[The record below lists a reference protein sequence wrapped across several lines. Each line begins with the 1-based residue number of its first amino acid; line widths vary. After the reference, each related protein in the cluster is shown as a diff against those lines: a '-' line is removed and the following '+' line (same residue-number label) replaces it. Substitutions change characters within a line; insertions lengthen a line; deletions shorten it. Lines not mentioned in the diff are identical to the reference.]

1 MKIVVTDLTRFHN
14 GDIVCLAGINPESG
28 ECIRPMRDNN
38 GRLDYFSFDS
48 IKNSRVIPGSI
59 IEGDFRP
66 CKNPEPPHTED
77 HRAIGKVSVA
87 GSATGAEFERI
98 LSESAY
104 ESIAGGFQSNPDGR
118 LFRQA
123 QYPKKSIITLA
134 LRDPAHQFKLTVS
147 GNFGKTTFKAH
158 IIDGAGLR
166 VGWVPVTD
174 LGFFVH
180 LNEIIDDDPDLE
192 KLNNFLWTQKTLFLR
207 IGLGRPWGPSAEKFG
222 CWLQLNGVYS
232 FPNFRRDIRVY
243 E

>member
-1 MKIVVTDLTRFHN
+1 MKIVVTDLTRFN
-14 GDIVCLAGINPESG
+14 NSDIVCLAGIDPESG

-38 GRLDYFSFDS
+38 GRLEYFAFDA
-48 IKNSRVIPGSI
+48 IKKSKVIPGSI

-66 CKNPEPPHTED
+66 CENVELPHTED
-77 HRAIGKVSVA
+77 HRAIGKVSVV
-87 GSATGAEFERI
+87 GNATGPEFEQI

-104 ESIAGGFQSNPDGR
+104 ESIADGFKSHPDGR

-123 QYPKKSIITLA
+123 QYPENSIITLA
-134 LRDPAHQFKLTVS
+134 LPDPAHQFKLTVS
-147 GNFGKTTFKAH
+147 RDFGKTTFKAH

-166 VGWVPVTD
+166 VEWVPVTD

-180 LNEIIDDDPDLE
+180 LNDIIANDPDLK

-207 IGLGRPWGPSAEKFG
+207 IGLGRPWGMSPEKFG